1 MKNCEY
7 WIWLQRTL
15 GCGARIDDI
24 IGYYGSARELYHAG
38 KNEWMISGIFTGSQ
52 IKNLSKYS
60 PSESGKIINDC
71 SRNNWDIIT
80 PDDPEYPPLLRHIC
94 DFPAVLYA
102 DGNTDLLSSELF
114 IAMVG
119 TRNASVYGTRAAAA
133 IAKQLSQAGLTV
145 VSGGALG
152 VDSASHTGALNADCP
167 TVCVLGCGLG
177 TDYLM
182 ENEPLRHEICRKGVI
197 ITEFPPF
204 TAASRY
210 TFPKRNRIISGM
222 SLGTVVIEAGERSG
236 SLITARTATEQN
248 RDVFAVPGNVF
259 ASSFNGANRLI
270 HDGAKPV
277 FTAMD
282 IVEEY
287 IYRYPDRLKTEG
299 CDIPLSNALQQNSIA
314 INSKASKPPK
324 SETKGRTQIAEPEPE
339 AVSLKPLPETAS
351 STAKAVYEAIDSE
364 TDFDT
369 IAERTELPV
378 NAVLSGITE
387 LEMYS
392 CIQTLAGRKY
402 KKF

>member
-15 GCGARIDDI
+15 GCGAGIDDI
-24 IGYYGSARELYHAG
+24 INYYGSARDLYQAG
-38 KNEWMISGIFTGSQ
+38 KNDWLVSGIFTASQ
-52 IKNLSKYS
+52 IKKLSQFS

-71 SRNNWDIIT
+71 QRNNWEIIT
-80 PDDPEYPPLLRHIC
+80 PDDDCYPPLLRQIC

-102 DGNTDLLSSELF
+102 DGDTDLLSDELF

-119 TRNASVYGTRAAAA
+119 TRNASTYGTRAATV
-133 IAKQLSQAGLTV
+133 IAYQLSKAGLIV

-152 VDSASHTGALNADCP
+152 IDSASHTGALNADCK

-177 TDYLM
+177 TDYLR
-182 ENEPLRHEICRKGVI
+182 ENEALRHEICRSGVI
-197 ITEFPPF
+197 ITEYPPF
-204 TAASRY
+204 TPASRT

-248 RDVFAVPGNVF
+248 RDVFAVPGDVF

-270 HDGAKPV
+270 RDGAKPV
-277 FTAMD
+277 FTARD
-282 IVEEY
+282 IIEEY
-287 IYRYPDRLKTEG
+287 YYNYPDKLDIEG
-299 CDIPLSNALQQNSIA
+299 SDIPLSNALQQNSIPMGNGQSTA
-314 INSKASKPPK
+314 VKPKAKK
-324 SETKGRTQIAEPEPE
+324 SENKQKEEPKP
-339 AVSLKPLPETAS
+339 VLKPMPETAS
-351 STAKAVYEAIDSE
+351 ANARAVYEAITGE

-369 IAERTELPV
+369 IAEKTALPV
-378 NAVLSGITE
+378 HTVLSGITE

-392 CIQTLAGRKY
+392 CIETLAGRKY
-402 KKF
+402 KKL

>member
-15 GCGARIDDI
+15 GCGAGIDDI
-24 IGYYGSARELYHAG
+24 INYYGSARDLYQAG
-38 KNEWMISGIFTGSQ
+38 KNDWLVSGIFTASQ
-52 IKNLSKYS
+52 IKKLSQFS

-71 SRNNWDIIT
+71 QRNNWEIIT
-80 PDDPEYPPLLRHIC
+80 PDDDCYPPLLRQIC

-102 DGNTDLLSSELF
+102 DGDTDLLSDELF
-114 IAMVG
+114 VAMVG
-119 TRNASVYGTRAAAA
+119 TRNASTYGTRAATV
-133 IAKQLSQAGLTV
+133 IAYQLSKAGLTV

-152 VDSASHTGALNADCP
+152 IDSASHTGALNADCK

-177 TDYLM
+177 TDYLH
-182 ENEPLRHEICRKGVI
+182 ENEALRHEICRSGVI
-197 ITEFPPF
+197 ITEYPPF
-204 TAASRY
+204 TPASRT

-248 RDVFAVPGNVF
+248 RDVFAVPGDVF

-270 HDGAKPV
+270 RDGAKPV
-277 FTAMD
+277 FTARD
-282 IVEEY
+282 IIEEY
-287 IYRYPDRLKTEG
+287 YYNYPDKLDIEG
-299 CDIPLSNALQQNSIA
+299 SDIPLSNALQQNSIPMGNVQSTA
-314 INSKASKPPK
+314 VKPKAKK
-324 SETKGRTQIAEPEPE
+324 SENKQKEEPKP
-339 AVSLKPLPETAS
+339 VLKPMPETAS
-351 STAKAVYEAIDSE
+351 TNARAVYEAITGE

-369 IAERTELPV
+369 IAEKTALPV

-392 CIQTLAGRKY
+392 CIETLAGRKY
-402 KKF
+402 KKL